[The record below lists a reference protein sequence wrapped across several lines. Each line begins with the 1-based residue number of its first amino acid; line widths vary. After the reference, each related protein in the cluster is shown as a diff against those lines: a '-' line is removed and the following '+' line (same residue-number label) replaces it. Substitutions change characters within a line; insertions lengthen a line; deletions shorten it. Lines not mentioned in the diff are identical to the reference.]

1 MKRKP
6 QWYKRSSGT
15 VARVTGGRGMRR
27 NGFGT
32 DPAAEFAARLGD
44 EEARGAGI
52 EPGRIGG
59 GLDEA
64 MEDAREQLIALG
76 WAAALLA
83 GIGLLALAL
92 TRKLG
97 RR

>member
-1 MKRKP
+1 M
-6 QWYKRSSGT
+6 
-15 VARVTGGRGMRR
+15 GG
-27 NGFGT
+27 NSFGA
-32 DPAAEFAARLGD
+32 DPAAIVAARLGD
-44 EEARGAGI
+44 DEARNAGI
-52 EPGRIGG
+52 EPGRVGG

-64 MEDAREQLIALG
+64 MEDVREQLIALG

>member
-1 MKRKP
+1 MA
-6 QWYKRSSGT
+6 G
-15 VARVTGGRGMRR
+15 

-32 DPAAEFAARLGD
+32 DAAAQFAARVGD
-44 EEARGAGI
+44 EAARGAGV
-52 EPGRIGG
+52 EPGRVGG

-64 MEDAREQLIALG
+64 MDEARDQLVALG

-83 GIGLLALAL
+83 GISLLAFAF
-92 TRKLG
+92 TRRLG